1 MDSLFEQGYRGRRN
15 TLIVGVH
22 GTASTA
28 HCPVELVSTALS
40 STTSL
45 VKLRQPALPAR
56 YRHGQQTAF

>member
-22 GTASTA
+22 GTA